1 MLKSIPTTC
10 FNDQSSGLFVIT
22 AKETFVFYGGLK
34 SPGHS
39 TFGCVPVLS
48 TRVIIDGSF
57 LIKYFQYYFF
67 FKFSTLVSV
76 KLWHEFTV
84 IVVVMFGLAFIS
96 FSVSFC
102 LINYYYMKAICLGQN
117 VEVLHYRQIIF

>member
-1 MLKSIPTTC
+1 MLKSIPITC
-10 FNDQSSGLFVIT
+10 FDDQSSGLFVNT

-48 TRVIIDGSF
+48 TRVIIDVF
-57 LIKYFQYYFF
+57 LMTYFQYFF

-96 FSVSFC
+96 FSVSFY

>member
-1 MLKSIPTTC
+1 MLKSIPITC
-10 FNDQSSGLFVIT
+10 FDDQSSGLFVIT

-48 TRVIIDGSF
+48 TRVIIDVF
-57 LIKYFQYYFF
+57 LMTYFQYFF

-96 FSVSFC
+96 FSVSFY

>member
-1 MLKSIPTTC
+1 M
-10 FNDQSSGLFVIT
+10 
-22 AKETFVFYGGLK
+22 
-34 SPGHS
+34 
-39 TFGCVPVLS
+39 
-48 TRVIIDGSF
+48 
-57 LIKYFQYYFF
+57 KYFQYFF
-67 FKFSTLVSV
+67 FKFSILVSV

-84 IVVVMFGLAFIS
+84 IVVVFGLAFIS